1 MLIGNLSPSNERFST
16 NNTMQMKGRLSFE
29 GAELSFEGR
38 LSFESVDKFVDVRF
52 SKY

>member
-1 MLIGNLSPSNERFST
+1 
-16 NNTMQMKGRLSFE
+16 MKGRLSFE